1 MSGLLGRHPISASRL
16 RRLGLFLSPPE
27 PELPGGVGS
36 RAPSKVEEMP
46 GGGIKVNIFMQYIN
60 ESSGNSGR
68 GPVFVNNILLDQDC
82 NQD

>member
-1 MSGLLGRHPISASRL
+1 MSGLLGRHPFSASRL
-16 RRLGLFLSPPE
+16 RRPGLSPSPAE
-27 PELPGGVGS
+27 PELRGGGS
-36 RAPSKVEEMP
+36 RAASKVREML